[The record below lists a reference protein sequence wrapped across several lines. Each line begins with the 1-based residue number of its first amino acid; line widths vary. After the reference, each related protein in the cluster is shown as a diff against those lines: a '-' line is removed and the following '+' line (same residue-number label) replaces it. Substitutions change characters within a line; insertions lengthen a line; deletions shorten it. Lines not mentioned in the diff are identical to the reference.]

1 MAKTVATI
9 LGIGFLLV
17 GVLGFVA
24 PDVMGMHLSMA
35 HNIVHL
41 VSGALSLWIGLAGSY
56 SAARSFCIFFGL
68 VYGLLGVV
76 GFVMGE
82 PGPERMFTVI
92 PDQLMLGRMDHI
104 VHIVLGALFLI
115 GGLIARPIVA
125 TTTTTRTDVPPEERR

>member
-17 GVLGFVA
+17 GVVGFLA
-24 PDVMGMHLSMA
+24 PDVMGMHLTMA
-35 HNIVHL
+35 HNLVHL
-41 VSGALSLWIGLAGSY
+41 VSGALALWVGLAGSY

-68 VYGLLGVV
+68 VYGLLGVL

-82 PGPERMFTVI
+82 PGPERMLTVI

-104 VHIVLGALFLI
+104 VHIVLGSLFLI
-115 GGLIARPIVA
+115 GGLVARPLVA
-125 TTTTTRTDVPPEERR
+125 TTTRADVPPAERR

>member
-17 GVLGFVA
+17 GILGFVA

-41 VSGALSLWIGLAGSY
+41 VSGALALWIGLAGSY

-68 VYGLLGVV
+68 VYGLLGAV
-76 GFVMGE
+76 GFIMGE
-82 PGPERMFTVI
+82 PGPERMLTVI
-92 PDQLMLGRMDHI
+92 PDHLMLGRMDHI
-104 VHIVLGALFLI
+104 VHIVLGALFLL
-115 GGLIARPIVA
+115 GGLIGRPVRA
-125 TTTTTRTDVPPEERR
+125 ETTTAVPPDERV